1 MIMYTSKQYIHTK
14 LTGDV
19 SSQNELSIT
28 KCSYIMFTQAF
39 ITNTQTTLG
48 IKCLKL
54 LIRLIQ
60 PSS

>member
-1 MIMYTSKQYIHTK
+1 MIMYTNRQYTYTK

-19 SSQNELSIT
+19 FSQNELSIT
-28 KCSYIMFTQAF
+28 EYLYVMFTQAS

-54 LIRLIQ
+54 LI
-60 PSS
+60 